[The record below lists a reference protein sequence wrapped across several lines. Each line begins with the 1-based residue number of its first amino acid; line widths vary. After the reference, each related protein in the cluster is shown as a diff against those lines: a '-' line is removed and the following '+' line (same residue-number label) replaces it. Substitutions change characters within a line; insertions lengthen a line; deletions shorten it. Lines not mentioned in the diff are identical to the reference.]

1 MQSSPYYSSMVGL
14 GLAEKPKKKK
24 KYKEIKE
31 PNFQIEVTLI
41 NAEIHT
47 GFDSDGLA
55 DGYVKVKG
63 LNRDSGSGKLF
74 YTGPVGDHSLSPQ
87 WNHIKTIKFNPNKYC
102 GLIFDMYD
110 KDPILNSDDFIGRGI
125 FDPSSTVSGMRES
138 CTTNRTIQCFDK
150 NDSKIIYATLY
161 VNLVATEIPLKT
173 KKTKNNAMFLATP
186 DRFV

>member
-110 KDPILNSDDFIGRGI
+110 KDPILNSDDFIGRLVTTI
-125 FDPSSTVSGMRES
+125 FFVPQLSIADNLR
-138 CTTNRTIQCFDK
+138 D
-150 NDSKIIYATLY
+150 LL
-161 VNLVATEIPLKT
+161 LVAVRVYE
-173 KKTKNNAMFLATP
+173 FLTNCTGAYLTL
-186 DRFV
+186 RQLFQG